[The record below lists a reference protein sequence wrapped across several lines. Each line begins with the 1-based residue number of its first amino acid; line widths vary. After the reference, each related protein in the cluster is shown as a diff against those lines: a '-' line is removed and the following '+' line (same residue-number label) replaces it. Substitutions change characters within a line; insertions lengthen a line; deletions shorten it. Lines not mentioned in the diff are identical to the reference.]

1 MLTFDEARL
10 LKMFKQLTRDDDR
23 QDILDYLEAKLTRR
37 AATVSSTADT
47 DDEAR
52 ALKLDDV
59 SEGLQYFQK
68 QYGGFCS
75 ERERKCVTLVAGK
88 MSARQFVEA
97 VDRTVLMCEHRGAVA
112 NYLYKVAQSMLHDD
126 SE

>member
-10 LKMFKQLTRDDDR
+10 LKMFKQLSRDDDR
-23 QDILDYLEAKLTRR
+23 QDILDYLEAKLISR

-47 DDEAR
+47 EV
-52 ALKLDDV
+52 LDDV
-59 SEGLQYFQK
+59 SDGIRYFQK
-68 QYGGFCS
+68 QYGSFCS

-97 VDRTVLMCEHRGAVA
+97 VDKTVLMCEHRGAVA
-112 NYLYKVAQSMLHDD
+112 SYLYKVAQSILDDD

>member
-47 DDEAR
+47 E

>member
-1 MLTFDEARL
+1 MDDKQKLVELGAERLADIILEAR
-10 LKMFKQLTRDDDR
+10 KQ
-23 QDILDYLEAKLTRR
+23 IAERR
-37 AATVSSTADT
+37 AAAVSSTADT
-47 DDEAR
+47 ES
-52 ALKLDDV
+52 LKLDDV

-112 NYLYKVAQSMLHDD
+112 NYLYRVAQSMLHDD

>member
-37 AATVSSTADT
+37 AAAVSSTADT
-47 DDEAR
+47 E

-112 NYLYKVAQSMLHDD
+112 NYLYRVAQSMLHDD

>member
-10 LKMFKQLTRDDDR
+10 LKMFQQLSRDDDR

-37 AATVSSTADT
+37 AAAVSSTADT
-47 DDEAR
+47 E

-112 NYLYKVAQSMLHDD
+112 SSLYRVAQSMLHDD

>member
-10 LKMFKQLTRDDDR
+10 LKMFQQLSRDDDR

-47 DDEAR
+47 E

-112 NYLYKVAQSMLHDD
+112 SYLYRVAQSMLHDD

>member
-10 LKMFKQLTRDDDR
+10 LKMFKQLSRDDDR

-37 AATVSSTADT
+37 AAAVSSTADT
-47 DDEAR
+47 E

-97 VDRTVLMCEHRGAVA
+97 VDKTVLMCEHRGAVA

>member
-10 LKMFKQLTRDDDR
+10 LKMFQQLSRDDDR

-37 AATVSSTADT
+37 AAAVSSTADT
-47 DDEAR
+47 E

-112 NYLYKVAQSMLHDD
+112 NYLYRVAQSMLHDD

>member
-10 LKMFKQLTRDDDR
+10 LKMFKQLSRDDDR

-37 AATVSSTADT
+37 AAAVSSTADT
-47 DDEAR
+47 E

-97 VDRTVLMCEHRGAVA
+97 VDKTVLMCEHRGAVA
-112 NYLYKVAQSMLHDD
+112 NYLYKVAQSMLNDD

>member
-10 LKMFKQLTRDDDR
+10 LKMFQQLSRDDDR

-37 AATVSSTADT
+37 AAAVSSTADT
-47 DDEAR
+47 E

>member
-10 LKMFKQLTRDDDR
+10 LKMFKQLSRDDDR

-37 AATVSSTADT
+37 AAAVSSTADT
-47 DDEAR
+47 E

>member
-10 LKMFKQLTRDDDR
+10 LKMFQQLSRDDDR

-37 AATVSSTADT
+37 AAAVSSTADT
-47 DDEAR
+47 E

-97 VDRTVLMCEHRGAVA
+97 VDKTVLMCEHRGAVA
-112 NYLYKVAQSMLHDD
+112 NYLYKVAQSMLNDD

>member
-37 AATVSSTADT
+37 AAAVSSTADT
-47 DDEAR
+47 E

-97 VDRTVLMCEHRGAVA
+97 VDKTVLMCEHRGAVA

>member
-23 QDILDYLEAKLTRR
+23 QDILDYLEAKLNRR
-37 AATVSSTADT
+37 AATGSAADT
-47 DDEAR
+47 EV
-52 ALKLDDV
+52 LDDV

-68 QYGGFCS
+68 QYGGFHS
-75 ERERKCVTLVAGK
+75 ERERKMVTLVAEK
-88 MSARQFVEA
+88 LSAKQFVEA

-112 NYLYKVAQSMLHDD
+112 SYLYKVAQSMLHDD

>member
-10 LKMFKQLTRDDDR
+10 LKMFQQLSRDDDR

-37 AATVSSTADT
+37 AAAVSSTADT
-47 DDEAR
+47 E

-97 VDRTVLMCEHRGAVA
+97 VDKTVLMCEHRGAVA

>member
-10 LKMFKQLTRDDDR
+10 LKMFKQLSRDDDR

-37 AATVSSTADT
+37 AATGSTADT
-47 DDEAR
+47 E
-52 ALKLDDV
+52 LLDDV
-59 SEGLQYFQK
+59 SKGLQYFQK
-68 QYGGFCS
+68 QYGDFCS

-97 VDRTVLMCEHRGAVA
+97 VDKTVLMCEHRGAVA
-112 NYLYKVAQSMLHDD
+112 SYLYKVAQSILDDD

>member
-10 LKMFKQLTRDDDR
+10 LKMFKQLSRDDDR

-37 AATVSSTADT
+37 AAAVSSTADT
-47 DDEAR
+47 E

-68 QYGGFCS
+68 QYGSFCS

-97 VDRTVLMCEHRGAVA
+97 VDKTVLMCEHRGAVA
-112 NYLYKVAQSMLHDD
+112 NYLYKVAQSILDDD

>member
-10 LKMFKQLTRDDDR
+10 LKMFQQLSRDDDR

-47 DDEAR
+47 E

-97 VDRTVLMCEHRGAVA
+97 VDKTVLMCEHRGAVA
-112 NYLYKVAQSMLHDD
+112 NYLYKVAQSMLNDD

>member
-10 LKMFKQLTRDDDR
+10 LKMFKQLTRDDDK

-37 AATVSSTADT
+37 AATGGSAA
-47 DDEAR
+47 EAEV
-52 ALKLDDV
+52 LDDV
-59 SEGLQYFQK
+59 GEGIRYFQK
-68 QYGGFCS
+68 QYGSFCS
-75 ERERKCVTLVAGK
+75 ERERKYVTLVAEK

-112 NYLYKVAQSMLHDD
+112 SYLYKVAQSILDD
-126 SE
+126 SVE

>member
-10 LKMFKQLTRDDDR
+10 LKMFKQLSRDDDR

-37 AATVSSTADT
+37 AAAVSSTTDT
-47 DDEAR
+47 E

-97 VDRTVLMCEHRGAVA
+97 VDKTVLMCEHRGAVA

>member
-10 LKMFKQLTRDDDR
+10 LKMFKQLSRDDDR

-47 DDEAR
+47 EV
-52 ALKLDDV
+52 LELDDIG
-59 SEGLQYFQK
+59 EGLQYFQK